1 MNTQE
6 TIDNLND
13 SASVLIS
20 TLAEDN
26 YAVDDMLNFID
37 EHGQEDFVAHYED
50 YVKLGEDHSYTAVD
64 AFIEEF
70 GIDALDGF
78 EDSYQGEYESE
89 IQFVEQLLDEM
100 GYDIPSW
107 VVLDLHNTWVSN
119 LSYDYAFN
127 DKFIFNKNF

>member
-50 YVKLGEDHSYTAVD
+50 YVKLGEEHSYNAVD

>member
-1 MNTQE
+1 MNTQA

-26 YAVDDMLNFID
+26 YAVDDMLNFIS

-50 YVKLGEDHSYTAVD
+50 YVKLGEEYTYTAVD

-107 VVLDLHNTWVSN
+107 VVIDLHNTWVSN